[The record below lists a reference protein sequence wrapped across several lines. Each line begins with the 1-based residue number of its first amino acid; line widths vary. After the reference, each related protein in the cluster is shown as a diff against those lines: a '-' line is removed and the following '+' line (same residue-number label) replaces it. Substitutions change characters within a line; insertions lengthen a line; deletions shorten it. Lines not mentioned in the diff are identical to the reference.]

1 MLFRPL
7 KNTKQP
13 QKQRKKTPSS
23 LKSKENRFS
32 NQEKLFVDFATGLI
46 FSLLTIE
53 IRETPRDAD
62 FLKTTPHS
70 PQKYLP
76 LHSHRKREGLKNH
89 KFQQN
94 HARFTGVI
102 SYIRKTSKEKESKYE
117 S

>member
-1 MLFRPL
+1 
-7 KNTKQP
+7 
-13 QKQRKKTPSS
+13 
-23 LKSKENRFS
+23 
-32 NQEKLFVDFATGLI
+32 VI
-46 FSLLTIE
+46 FSLLTFR

-94 HARFTGVI
+94 HAGFAGVI
-102 SYIRKTSKEKESKYE
+102 SYIGKEHNQINKKVI
-117 S
+117 